1 MCCQAI
7 LQTVFTPF
15 RRSEVSPLIFEGGG
29 QLVVHPCQ
37 GVHGAHHNFFDDFVT
52 LATTGEAPALT
63 ACIHMVLKMLGWDFA
78 GTGPKAPEFSTLF
91 QALGVQLDVSRLSR
105 GLVPDSNTDGRRCEL
120 VQALSDILE

>member
-1 MCCQAI
+1 MRAFPFGAFLRVAASLWYI
-7 LQTVFTPF
+7 LVQEFMVPT
-15 RRSEVSPLIFEGGG
+15 
-29 QLVVHPCQ
+29 
-37 GVHGAHHNFFDDFVT
+37 ANYFDDFVT